1 MFCHI
6 FNLLICKDFTKEA
19 NEIAAV
25 GGGAFNV
32 RKGKPLQ
39 TSPKGRLKRPHPT
52 SHKGRRKKRR
62 IIHKILFW
70 GVMVTAFRF
79 AVAFANGSVNWVV
92 SVTI

>member
-1 MFCHI
+1 VNVDLPKDYFFRFGCTQGIMFCHI

-52 SHKGRRKKRR
+52 SHKGRRKSSGG
-62 IIHKILFW
+62 IFI
-70 GVMVTAFRF
+70 
-79 AVAFANGSVNWVV
+79 
-92 SVTI
+92 